1 MASRTAVNVAR
12 RAASTLTGA
21 SRSRLVAPSAAS
33 LNNFAA
39 APSAQQPLRRSA
51 TTSAGAA
58 LASLA
63 AASPHVDV
71 VRYEH
76 KNVKWT
82 LSHVDK
88 NSEALAVGFIENG
101 LRPGDVVLSWLP
113 QHFGEEVRTQKERR
127 RCRPE
132 QAEDTSKS
140 RVGVDCE
147 ALFGVDLV
155 KACAVSCAWSQC
167 WFWN

>member
-1 MASRTAVNVAR
+1 MASRTAVNAAR

-21 SRSRLVAPSAAS
+21 SRSRLVASSAPL

-39 APSAQQPLRRSA
+39 ATPAQQQPQRRDA

-113 QHFGEEVRTQKERR
+113 QHFGEEVRT
-127 RCRPE
+127 
-132 QAEDTSKS
+132 T
-140 RVGVDCE
+140 
-147 ALFGVDLV
+147 LV
-155 KACAVSCAWSQC
+155 KKNVWGVGRSKRKIRAIYVSEWS
-167 WFWN
+167 

>member
-1 MASRTAVNVAR
+1 M
-12 RAASTLTGA
+12 
-21 SRSRLVAPSAAS
+21 
-33 LNNFAA
+33 
-39 APSAQQPLRRSA
+39 
-51 TTSAGAA
+51 
-58 LASLA
+58 ASLA

-113 QHFGEEVRTQKERR
+113 QHFGEEVRTQTCEKERK

-140 RVGVDCE
+140 CVGIWCKM
-147 ALFGVDLV
+147 F
-155 KACAVSCAWSQC
+155 
-167 WFWN
+167 

>member
-1 MASRTAVNVAR
+1 MASRTVASVAR
-12 RAASTLTGA
+12 RAASALPGA
-21 SRSRLVAPSAAS
+21 SRSRVVAPASAPW
-33 LNNFAA
+33 NNFAPSP
-39 APSAQQPLRRSA
+39 APAPHQRRQA

-63 AASPHVDV
+63 AANPHVDV

-82 LSHVDK
+82 LGHVDR

-113 QHFGEEVRTQKERR
+113 QHFGEEVRT
-127 RCRPE
+127 
-132 QAEDTSKS
+132 
-140 RVGVDCE
+140 
-147 ALFGVDLV
+147 
-155 KACAVSCAWSQC
+155 
-167 WFWN
+167 